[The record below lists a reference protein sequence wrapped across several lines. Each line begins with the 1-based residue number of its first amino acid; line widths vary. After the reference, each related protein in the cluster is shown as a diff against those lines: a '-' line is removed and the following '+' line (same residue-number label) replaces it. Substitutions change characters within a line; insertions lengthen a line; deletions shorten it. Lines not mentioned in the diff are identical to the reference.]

1 MIALPA
7 APALMLR
14 QLRLLALDAMTAAG
28 VENPRR
34 EADWLL
40 AHALRLTSAQLLTDT
55 DRLLEPAQ
63 ALEAW
68 SFIERRAARE
78 PLQYI
83 LGTQEFQ
90 GLEIAVTSDVLIPRP
105 ETGILV
111 EEATQAIGAHPK
123 PVIADVGTGSGC
135 IAIALAKACPCAT
148 IYASD
153 ISWPALAVARRNAA
167 EHDVARQVR
176 FVRADLLNPFAVAPE
191 GVFDAAVSNPPYVPV
206 GEIEALE
213 PEVSRYEP
221 HIALAG
227 GIDGLTYY
235 RRLLIAAPVLL
246 KLGGH
251 LIMEVGYGQ
260 AHDARKLAEKTGLS
274 VLRCRKDDAGIERVL
289 TLWRPI

>member
-1 MIALPA
+1 
-7 APALMLR
+7 
-14 QLRLLALDAMTAAG
+14 MTAAG

-40 AHALRLTSAQLLTDT
+40 AHALRLTSAQLVTDT
-55 DRLLEPAQ
+55 DRMLEAAQ
-63 ALEAW
+63 ACKAW
-68 SFIERRAARE
+68 SFIERRVARE

-105 ETGILV
+105 ETELLV
-111 EEATQAIGAHPK
+111 EEATHAIVAHPR

-135 IAIALAKACPCAT
+135 IAIALAKACPTAR

-153 ISWPALAVARRNAA
+153 ISWPALAVARRNVA
-167 EHDVARQVR
+167 EHDVARQVK
-176 FVRADLLNPFAVAPE
+176 FVHADLLNPFAVAPE
-191 GVFDAAVSNPPYVPV
+191 GSFDAVVSNPPYVPD
-206 GEIEALE
+206 GAIEALE

-221 HIALAG
+221 RLALAA

-235 RRLLIAAPVLL
+235 RRLLSAAPVLL
-246 KLGGH
+246 KPGGH
-251 LIMEVGYGQ
+251 LIVELGYGQ
-260 AHDARKLAEKTGLS
+260 ATAVRKLAETTGLS

-289 TLWRPI
+289 ILRRPI